1 MNRSWLIMR
10 WALPPLIH
18 LFIMECTAFCIGQ
31 VQGGSSAAAVLAGA
45 ACSLAVLYF
54 LGRFDRRVCG
64 GGDGTRARGFPA
76 GYCAAAFGAGM
87 VFSLGG
93 SRLMEAAGLFARFS
107 NAPQE
112 GLLGSP
118 LPLLI
123 AGPGLLVPLCE
134 ELIYR
139 QMCQQ
144 WLKAIIPGPA
154 AVCAAAL
161 LFAACHG
168 NMLQFIYALPMGLLL
183 GALRESKAGL
193 PGAVCF
199 HAGANLAA
207 IAAARLL

>member
-1 MNRSWLIMR
+1 MYFRTVIRESYR
-10 WALPPLIH
+10 
-18 LFIMECTAFCIGQ
+18 EAFFLYPQ
-31 VQGGSSAAAVLAGA
+31 PMYSSSGVPSRVLAPSA
-45 ACSLAVLYF
+45 
-54 LGRFDRRVCG
+54 
-64 GGDGTRARGFPA
+64 
-76 GYCAAAFGAGM
+76 
-87 VFSLGG
+87 
-93 SRLMEAAGLFARFS
+93 
-107 NAPQE
+107 
-112 GLLGSP
+112 SP
-118 LPLLI
+118 IPLLI